1 MFKNVFIL
9 FLNTEKENKSM
20 NENILPVTSRK
31 VWEDDAVATTLV
43 AEQT

>member
-1 MFKNVFIL
+1 MEFTKSK
-9 FLNTEKENKSM
+9 TQGEKKNKSM

-43 AEQT
+43 AEQI